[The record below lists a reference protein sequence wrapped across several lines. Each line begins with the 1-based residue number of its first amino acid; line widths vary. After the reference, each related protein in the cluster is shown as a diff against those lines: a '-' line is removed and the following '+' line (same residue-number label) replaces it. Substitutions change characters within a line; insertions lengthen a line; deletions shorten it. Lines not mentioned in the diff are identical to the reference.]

1 MTEELI
7 MPDTARVAETESE
20 NEWLDRYLSTLT
32 DYTFKMTLASVLFF
46 ITYPWAA
53 LFWPPYYLM
62 TRWNE

>member
-20 NEWLDRYLSTLT
+20 NEWLQWYISALT
-32 DYTFKMTLASVLFF
+32 DYISKMTLASVLFF

-53 LFWPPYYLM
+53 LFWPPFYLV
-62 TRWNE
+62 RWNE